1 MTQVFCSPMY
11 FVAKEVA
18 RRSQFTPYPVIVD
31 EVDTLHL
38 DGFKETGNA
47 FIKAIYEKVC
57 FQIILINK

>member
-1 MTQVFCSPMY
+1 MY

-31 EVDTLHL
+31 QNDKLRL
-38 DGFKETGNA
+38 DGFNETGDA
-47 FIKAIYEKVC
+47 FMKAIYEKVC